1 MNDAYFSKWHCH
13 KIYSCR
19 SNLRQ
24 LRPNSTCCVTS
35 RHDTTR
41 YLAHVFWH
49 RKKSWRA
56 ASRLSDSTARHA
68 RHDKRDN
75 CDSHDTC
82 SGSPPQCGLGW
93 TSPPHFFQKLFLR
106 LTQIQSTEDKLLHAS
121 TTASSSSA
129 MLEQSRRYTHD
140 ARDTH
145 VSWRNLWNLG
155 FSRADMSR
163 NSCLLKRHRNVWQ
176 FSTALKI
183 RLQAMTY
190 IVSSGA
196 LNSTHLLTSCYRNQ
210 ECAVSQV
217 VYRVDET
224 SSFY

>member
-129 MLEQSRRYTHD
+129 MLEQSRRYTHEM
-140 ARDTH
+140 RDTLLTTRATRMCRDATCGIWDLVAQICRVIV
-145 VSWRNLWNLG
+145 VSWNGIEMSDSFPLLW
-155 FSRADMSR
+155 R
-163 NSCLLKRHRNVWQ
+163 
-176 FSTALKI
+176 
-183 RLQAMTY
+183 
-190 IVSSGA
+190 
-196 LNSTHLLTSCYRNQ
+196 
-210 ECAVSQV
+210 
-217 VYRVDET
+217 
-224 SSFY
+224 